1 MKEYCCQIKV
11 DGKVDRI
18 WDYDT
23 NQEAQDKMNEIQS
36 TSKRDIEIFAGK
48 TVNKD
53 RKRTNSVI
61 LQEEINEIIET
72 LNENYGL
79 QYEM

>member
-23 NQEAQDKMNEIQS
+23 NQEAQDKMNEIQF

-48 TVNKD
+48 IVNKD
-53 RKRTNSVI
+53 RKRINPVI
-61 LQEEINEIIET
+61 LQEEIDEIIET
-72 LNENYGL
+72 LNKE
-79 QYEM
+79 YEL